1 MKYKDRIKG
10 GKGDNK
16 LPSDF
21 PQGYLEKG
29 IAVEM
34 EHTDDPMLAEEIA
47 IDHLTEFP
55 NYYEELEKMEE
66 KLKKQNPKKIDR
78 SDSLLNNII
87 TLYNEGASRQEI
99 AEKTNLNIYQVQYLL
114 HKHFSDRERKREK
127 SKIPD
132 NDLALI
138 KKLYD
143 EGKEYSEIAKELGI
157 SADRVS
163 FILSRYYKDRQRRL
177 KNPEVKQK
185 LLIHLNNINEI
196 VSDVKYL
203 YNEGYKFHEIAS
215 MLNIPKATVLSIISN
230 KYKDRE
236 RRHSLVTDDE
246 IDSVKKY
253 YDEGLSDKEIAEK
266 LNIKTKKVISILHR
280 FYSERKKR
288 LPRNDDKLVEKVK
301 EIHSEGKTINE
312 ISNILNT
319 DYFKIYNIIH
329 NNLGLK
335 PNKKTSVVKSKN
347 KGQHQD
353 AINKIFAKENNISSD
368 RINDED
374 KTEIDQTINDVF
386 DLNEDGLSEKEIAEE
401 LGLEQAIV
409 KRILASNKKQNP
421 LKDPRHIKIA
431 TKRKL
436 KFDSESKKRAI
447 MDFFMSKNNDEYY
460 RYTDIMRDEAY
471 RIKCDENNY
480 IIYVPLPEVLE
491 LVKDGIL
498 ERSEDWRGFRIKRN
512 PIKSGS
518 SQKTISKNIS
528 TLVHEGRPV
537 KQAVAIALKKA
548 GKSKNPTKG
557 FIPPLEVAK
566 EAELGLK
573 LRKQYNRG
581 GTDVGVHRA
590 VQLKNRQN
598 LSEKTINRMV
608 SFFAR
613 HGVHEGMNL
622 KENGEPTNHYIAWL
636 LWGGDSGRNWAN
648 KIKGNIVKSNPK
660 QNDEIFTFGQIYFN
674 VTKAEKISNE
684 NEITTV
690 KPDSRYS
697 PLIRVDE
704 EYSKG
709 TDTNKPII
717 FATILIDGKENA
729 ILIDGHHRNRKAV
742 SLNME
747 EIPAKVLSLKQTMM
761 IIEKDSR
768 GQIYSEMKKHFKEKK
783 QNPTINLD
791 DLQSRNK
798 YLKKAGKSKNPVSP
812 KIRSNKK
819 LISEITKIVMN
830 NLENEQIV
838 DLDTAF
844 QKFIK
849 SQKKD
854 KDFDSNLEMNKKL
867 NMFHKNA
874 LEILEGREVFET
886 YSNIYS
892 VSGSKEK
899 NDGGLISINYINKR
913 DFNPF
918 YSFVMFDDDHQVIEE
933 TIFAVEDEDRFRKH
947 ISKHFSVFEI
957 NRFFNEV
964 KNYNKELV

>member
-1 MKYKDRIKG
+1 MKKYKDRIKG

-66 KLKKQNPKKIDR
+66 KLKKQNPTINLDDLQSRNKSFRIKIYVLVCMYFTKYKQGDVETIYDYILKEMGYSTDNANERLRNFTSDKK
-78 SDSLLNNII
+78 N
-87 TLYNEGASRQEI
+87 
-99 AEKTNLNIYQVQYLL
+99 KTPNIYIKKEIFESLSDL
-114 HKHFSDRERKREK
+114 HR
-127 SKIPD
+127 SKIIQTTKESKINE
-132 NDLALI
+132 NDIFILI
-138 KKLYD
+138 K
-143 EGKEYSEIAKELGI
+143 
-157 SADRVS
+157 
-163 FILSRYYKDRQRRL
+163 
-177 KNPEVKQK
+177 N
-185 LLIHLNNINEI
+185 
-196 VSDVKYL
+196 
-203 YNEGYKFHEIAS
+203 
-215 MLNIPKATVLSIISN
+215 N
-230 KYKDRE
+230 KYIFSGFSSFKRM
-236 RRHSLVTDDE
+236 
-246 IDSVKKY
+246 VKM
-253 YDEGLSDKEIAEK
+253 
-266 LNIKTKKVISILHR
+266 
-280 FYSERKKR
+280 
-288 LPRNDDKLVEKVK
+288 
-301 EIHSEGKTINE
+301 
-312 ISNILNT
+312 
-319 DYFKIYNIIH
+319 YNIISPDEADEII
-329 NNLGLK
+329 NGLIRNSESADK
-335 PNKKTSVVKSKN
+335 NPDRYYLVESPHYSEVVEAISENEAIIKAIYKIFKRNKQIIINDTVYRRTPMN
-347 KGQHQD
+347 RRL
-353 AINKIFAKENNISSD
+353 AINEA
-368 RINDED
+368 INSNYF
-374 KTEIDQTINDVF
+374 K
-386 DLNEDGLSEKEIAEE
+386 
-401 LGLEQAIV
+401 V
-409 KRILASNKKQNP
+409 KLNP
-421 LKDPRHIKIA
+421 L
-431 TKRKL
+431 
-436 KFDSESKKRAI
+436 
-447 MDFFMSKNNDEYY
+447 
-460 RYTDIMRDEAY
+460 
-471 RIKCDENNY
+471 
-480 IIYVPLPEVLE
+480 
-491 LVKDGIL
+491 
-498 ERSEDWRGFRIKRN
+498 
-512 PIKSGS
+512 KSGS
-518 SQKTISKNIS
+518 SQETISGEYTNHFPTIPSDEEMEDWLKESIPVMVLGWILSSGITKTCSSISPAFASISDSFGIPMYVKKVPNHFFNIGISKNFVWKIDLSYCQFEIGTLSNEDDDIVDNYFLRLREIS
-528 TLVHEGRPV
+528 KNPYMASIIEKISIKSNDSILTDLIPPEKDRIEFLHDGTKSIDIYNHYKDKMNNIDEIRRIRGRTIGDLLSVFFTKPDFNAV
-537 KQAVAIALKKA
+537 YRKNPKGIIKQ
-548 GKSKNPTKG
+548 SNPTKG